1 MCVCLIAYHA
11 IFHICKKK
19 LEQNFKCYVYPPHLT
34 TATELTNL
42 QVLFVDRATHLQKLK
57 FISITGALITFAF
70 ICIMFGLILKQKECG
85 IEVEI
90 LKKYQLL
97 DLNPI
102 HLLKNFEFEKVCGH
116 SFVKLY
122 VGQLSGFALT
132 NHEVLLHNYY

>member
-19 LEQNFKCYVYPPHLT
+19 LEQNFKCYVIST
-34 TATELTNL
+34 TFDNSNRTNL

-70 ICIMFGLILKQKECG
+70 ICTMFGLILKQKECR